1 MNFDDI
7 TLGEIEEIE
16 DYAGLPIQMIGDMD
30 TVGTHKLRLALA
42 WIVKRREDKDFTLAD
57 AKKLTA
63 AELFAIMGDGDDE
76 AKKG

>member
-1 MNFDDI
+1 MDFEDI

-16 DYAGLPIQMIGDMD
+16 DYAGMPIQHIGDMEK
-30 TVGTHKLRLALA
+30 VGTSKLRLALA
-42 WIVKRREDKDFTLAD
+42 WIVKRRENPAFTIED

-63 AELFAIMGDGDDE
+63 KELFAIMEGDD